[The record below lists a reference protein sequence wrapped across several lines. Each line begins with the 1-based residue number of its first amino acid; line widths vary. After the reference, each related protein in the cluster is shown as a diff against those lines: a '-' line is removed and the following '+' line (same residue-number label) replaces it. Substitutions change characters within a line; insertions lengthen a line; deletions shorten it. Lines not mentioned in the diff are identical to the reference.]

1 MSTKKGYIDT
11 PQSYEKID
19 PTTSAAATAPPPPP
33 QQQPTIENI
42 VVAWQSTNGRTII
55 RADGTVS

>member
-11 PQSYEKID
+11 SQSYEKID
-19 PTTSAAATAPPPPP
+19 PTAAAATAPPPS
-33 QQQPTIENI
+33 QQQLTIENI